1 MYIVGYI
8 NVRLFREKT
17 PMVGLL
23 RRKISYGRSSYVGSS
38 HRRILLQENLIWEVS
53 FEGTSIWKVYFE
65 GKSHMGDLL

>member
-23 RRKISYGRSSYVGSS
+23 RRKISYGRSTYVGSS

-53 FEGTSIWKVYFE
+53 FEG
-65 GKSHMGDLL
+65 KSHMGDLL